1 MSDSLYPRDLGII
14 VRNTQPQDIPKI
26 TDLQKESFPYLA
38 RYRNIWRPEEFTSM
52 MSVLAS
58 FIEWLN
64 PRYHQNR

>member
-52 MSVLAS
+52 MSVL
-58 FIEWLN
+58 
-64 PRYHQNR
+64 